1 MNKLILLFSVCLIT
15 FGCQNSEKD
24 IRNQAKNSADSLII
38 LDNFKKS
45 LIGEWETVS
54 FKVDVNSVNNTDS
67 SYSLF
72 VGHGEW
78 KEKLNLKPFKTN
90 YRENNTYEMSF
101 WDMSDSIVDVKRGL
115 WSVFGDTLILMEPDG
130 TYQYQVR
137 SKNNHLQFES
147 LLDWDGD
154 GVEDDAYMRVEKRV
168 Q

>member
-1 MNKLILLFSVCLIT
+1 
-15 FGCQNSEKD
+15 
-24 IRNQAKNSADSLII
+24 
-38 LDNFKKS
+38 
-45 LIGEWETVS
+45 
-54 FKVDVNSVNNTDS
+54 
-67 SYSLF
+67 
-72 VGHGEW
+72 
-78 KEKLNLKPFKTN
+78 
-90 YRENNTYEMSF
+90 
-101 WDMSDSIVDVKRGL
+101 MSDSIVDVKRGL